1 MAQSYLQVTTTTDSE
16 AEAQT
21 LARVAVENRLAA
33 CAQVLS
39 PIRSTYW
46 WEGRVESAQ
55 EWMVILK
62 TTAGRVEDLI
72 RRLLAEHS
80 YDTPEVVA
88 VPIVAG
94 HPAYLEWIAE
104 ETRAPPP
111 AG

>member
-72 RRLLAEHS
+72 RRLLTEHS

-104 ETRAPPP
+104 ETREPPP